1 MARIIIAAMFAMLL
15 QFPAGAALAAQ
26 ASDKVVFVCTGNT
39 CRSPMAEGIAKKTA
53 AAGGNYDIEIVSRGT
68 EIDPK
73 EVVANPN
80 AIFMMALRGIKID
93 GHQSRE
99 MSAEDAG
106 DAALILTMTES
117 HKKNVLSLFPE
128 AAPYTFTLIEY
139 ATGMPG
145 NISDPWGLGLT
156 DYYET
161 AEQLE
166 KLIPI
171 ALKKFV
177 ESK

>member
-1 MARIIIAAMFAMLL
+1 MRKIMIAAAFAMLL
-15 QFPAGAALAAQ
+15 QLSANAASAMPAP
-26 ASDKVVFVCTGNT
+26 DKVVFVCTGNT
-39 CRSPMAEGIAKKTA
+39 CRSPMAEGIARKIA
-53 AAGGNYDIEIVSRGT
+53 AEKHYDIEIISRGT
-68 EIDPK
+68 EIDPA

-80 AIFMMALRGIKID
+80 AIFMMASRGIKID
-93 GHQSRE
+93 GHQSRA
-99 MSAEDAG
+99 MSARDAQG
-106 DAALILTMTES
+106 AAIILTMTES

-139 ATGMPG
+139 ATGTPG

-166 KLIPI
+166 KLIPV
-171 ALKKFV
+171 ALERFAK
-177 ESK
+177 SR

>member
-1 MARIIIAAMFAMLL
+1 MARVMIAVLCALLL
-15 QFPAGAALAAQ
+15 QLPAGAALAEQ
-26 ASDKVVFVCTGNT
+26 ATGRVVFVCTGNT

-53 AAGGNYDIEIVSRGT
+53 AEKHYDIEIVSRGT

-80 AIFMMALRGIKID
+80 AIFMMAVKGIKID

-99 MSAEDAG
+99 MSAADAE

-139 ATGMPG
+139 ATGTPG

-171 ALKKFV
+171 ALEKFI

>member
-1 MARIIIAAMFAMLL
+1 MRRIMIAAAFAILL
-15 QFPAGAALAAQ
+15 QLSAGAALAMPAP
-26 ASDKVVFVCTGNT
+26 DKVVFVCTGNT

-53 AAGGNYDIEIVSRGT
+53 AEKHYDIEIVSRGT
-68 EIDPK
+68 EIDPA

-80 AIFMMALRGIKID
+80 AIFIMASRGIKID
-93 GHQSRE
+93 GHQSRAMVE
-99 MSAEDAG
+99 QDAKN
-106 DAALILTMTES
+106 AALILTMTES

-139 ATGMPG
+139 ATGTPA

-171 ALKKFV
+171 ALEKFI
-177 ESK
+177 ESR

>member
-1 MARIIIAAMFAMLL
+1 MRRIVIVAAFVMLL
-15 QFPAGAALAAQ
+15 QLSAAAALAMSAPDQ
-26 ASDKVVFVCTGNT
+26 VVFVCTGNT

-53 AAGGNYDIEIVSRGT
+53 VEKHYDIEIVSRGT

-80 AIFMMALRGIKID
+80 AIFIMASKGIKID
-93 GHQSRE
+93 GHQSRA
-99 MSAEDAG
+99 MSARDAQ

-139 ATGMPG
+139 ATGTPG

-161 AEQLE
+161 AEQLG
-166 KLIPI
+166 KLIPV
-171 ALKKFV
+171 ALEKFV
-177 ESK
+177 ESR